1 MRDAPGEP
9 REYLAYFLPLVGS
22 SLKLSDPLPAPL
34 EAGARAA
41 MVERS
46 PHEAEIPLDELAVAA
61 FPKLVVTGGHNPV
74 FDAVADVLE
83 QRLGAQRAV
92 VPGAGHSIPRA
103 PGYGETL
110 VRFLESA

>member
-1 MRDAPGEP
+1 
-9 REYLAYFLPLVGS
+9 
-22 SLKLSDPLPAPL
+22 
-34 EAGARAA
+34 
-41 MVERS
+41 
-46 PHEAEIPLDELAVAA
+46 
-61 FPKLVVTGGHNPV
+61 VTGGHNPV